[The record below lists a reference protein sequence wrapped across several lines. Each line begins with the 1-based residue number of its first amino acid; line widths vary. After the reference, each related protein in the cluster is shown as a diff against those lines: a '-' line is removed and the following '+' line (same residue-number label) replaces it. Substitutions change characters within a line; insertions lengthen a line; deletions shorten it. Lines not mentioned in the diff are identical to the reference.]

1 MESQSAAQRS
11 PGMRSDVTGTLAYR
25 RHFILLA
32 GVTTVL
38 GMTDRWR
45 QDLGALATFGLYGA
59 VHSTLIV
66 ATLRAPQTPWRK
78 LSFIA
83 IAAGL
88 AMLCV
93 DMGLFLG
100 HRLGGALGAGAPALL
115 LTFSSALGAASYG
128 FLIRSYWSRE
138 LTLRSQVWITLCC
151 GSATLAGLP
160 AGFYLHVVGAWWFA
174 MIWWWSLSI
183 ALALTQFRQSR

>member
-1 MESQSAAQRS
+1 
-11 PGMRSDVTGTLAYR
+11 MRSDVTATLAYP

-32 GVTTVL
+32 GVSAVL

-45 QDLGALATFGLYGA
+45 QDLGAVATFGLYGA
-59 VHSTLIV
+59 LHSTLIV
-66 ATLRAPQTPWRK
+66 ATLRAPQTPSRK

-93 DMGLFLG
+93 EVGLFLG
-100 HRLGGALGAGAPALL
+100 HRLGAALGAGAPALL
-115 LTFSSALGAASYG
+115 LTLSSVLGAASYG
-128 FLIRSYWSRE
+128 FLIRCFWSRD
-138 LTLRSQVWITLCC
+138 LSLRSQLWITLCC
-151 GSATLAGLP
+151 GSATLAALP
-160 AGFYLHVVGAWWFA
+160 SGFYLHVVGAWWFA